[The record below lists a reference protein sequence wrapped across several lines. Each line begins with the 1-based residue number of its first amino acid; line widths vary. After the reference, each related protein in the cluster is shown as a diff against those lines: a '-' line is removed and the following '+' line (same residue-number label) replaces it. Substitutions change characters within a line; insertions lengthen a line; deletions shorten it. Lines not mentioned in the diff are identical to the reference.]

1 MTSLSKI
8 AAYGNKTPSPDP
20 IQAQN
25 QRHSKPTI
33 RAVDKPKGALKVMAK
48 AVPADEDDD
57 EGWAEM
63 KKKREDR
70 KKFRWGRKDKDTSLE
85 ELVQN
90 LN

>member
-1 MTSLSKI
+1 MSK
-8 AAYGNKTPSPDP
+8 S
-20 IQAQN
+20 
-25 QRHSKPTI
+25 
-33 RAVDKPKGALKVMAK
+33 
-48 AVPADEDDD
+48 VPADEDDD

-70 KKFRWGRKDKDTSLE
+70 KKFRWGRKDKEVSLE